1 MKRISAL
8 TLVILLIFMG
18 CAKQNPQQQAT
29 TTHEQSDSI
38 TISTAE
44 VVTEEIT
51 EESLTARTDTNTT
64 IESVTTSATTV
75 TQTTKP
81 LTTRATTALQ
91 TSTTQKAT
99 TQTTKSATHTTQP
112 TAAKNTA
119 AYTAATTQA
128 DTTTNK
134 AEILVTVQTTKP
146 VQAATDEALITVTVL
161 CSCKNAVDYGI
172 REKNPAI
179 PESGIILNTTVTV
192 KQSSTAMD
200 AIKAACS
207 KNSVEIA
214 ETRGYI
220 KSIGTLAE
228 KDCGGASGW
237 LYSVNSAFPNTS
249 SDKYVLTDG
258 DSIEL
263 HYTVKNGDITR
274 M

>member
-18 CAKQNPQQQAT
+18 CAKQNPQQQTAAT
-29 TTHEQSDSI
+29 IEQSESV

-51 EESLTARTDTNTT
+51 EVSLTAQTAESATT
-64 IESVTTSATTV
+64 ESVTTSATTA
-75 TQTTKP
+75 TQTAQ
-81 LTTRATTALQ
+81 ATTALQ
-91 TSTTQKAT
+91 TSTTQKST
-99 TQTTKSATHTTQP
+99 TQTTEPATHTTQP
-112 TAAKNTA
+112 TTAKTTA
-119 AYTAATTQA
+119 AYTTATTQA
-128 DTTTNK
+128 DTTTSK
-134 AEILVTVQTTKP
+134 AEMLVTVQTTKP
-146 VQAATDEALITVTVL
+146 VPAATDEALITVAVL

-179 PESGIILNTTVTV
+179 PENGIILNTTVTI
-192 KQSSTAMD
+192 KQGSTAMD
-200 AIKAACS
+200 AIKAACTQS
-207 KNSVEIA
+207 SVEIK
-214 ETRGYI
+214 ENRGYI
-220 KSIGTLAE
+220 RSIGSLAE